1 MLNLIIS
8 AGKKLTKAAIAVFT
22 IVAVAIVL
30 TGCPPQNT
38 LQKSKVGKRNALY
51 NIDST
56 TLINHLAYLSSA
68 AMNGREIAT
77 PGNQLAREHIV
88 HIFDSLQIGN
98 LGGSRLQPFPFGHD
112 NQQGT
117 NVMGV
122 IKGSA
127 DPTHYLAITA
137 HYDHLGVR
145 NGNIFYGTDDNAS
158 GTAALLTMMAYFKQ
172 HPPKRSLIFV
182 AFDGEEKGLLGSKY
196 FVAHCPIPL
205 SSILV
210 NVNMDMVS
218 RNDSNEIYATGI
230 YHTASLKK
238 YVDSIQ
244 PFTPVVIRYGHD
256 GQKPGAEDWTNQSDH
271 FPFYQ
276 NNIPYLYFG
285 VEDHPDYHRPSDTFD
300 KVNKSFYYQVCM
312 MITAVTAVLDE
323 GYVAP

>member
-1 MLNLIIS
+1 M
-8 AGKKLTKAAIAVFT
+8 
-22 IVAVAIVL
+22 VL
-30 TGCPPQNT
+30 TGCPPRSEI
-38 LQKSKVGKRNALY
+38 QKNKAGKRNVLY

-68 AMNGREIAT
+68 AMAGREIAT

-88 HIFDSLQIGN
+88 NVFDSLQISK
-98 LGGSRLQPFPFGHD
+98 LGDSYLQPFPFGHE

-117 NVMGV
+117 NVVGV
-122 IKGSA
+122 IKGSH
-127 DPTHYLAITA
+127 DENHYLAITA

-158 GTAALLTMMAYFKQ
+158 GTSAMLTMMAYFKQ
-172 HPPKRSLIFV
+172 HPPYRSLIFV

-196 FVAHCPIPL
+196 FVAHSPVPL
-205 SSILV
+205 SDILL

-230 YHTASLKK
+230 FHNPSLKK

-244 PFTPVVIRYGHD
+244 PLTPVFIRYGHD
-256 GQKPGAEDWTNQSDH
+256 GQKTGADDWTNQSDH
-271 FPFYQ
+271 YPFYQ
-276 NNIPYLYFG
+276 NSIPYLYFG
-285 VEDHPDYHRPSDTFD
+285 VEDHADYHRPSDTFD
-300 KVNKSFYYQVCM
+300 KVNKSFYYQVCT
-312 MITAVTAVLDE
+312 MITAVTALLDQ

>member
-1 MLNLIIS
+1 M
-8 AGKKLTKAAIAVFT
+8 AVMA
-22 IVAVAIVL
+22 IVAVTVVL
-30 TGCPPQNT
+30 MGCPPQNKI
-38 LQKSKVGKRNALY
+38 QKSKVGQRNVLY

-88 HIFDSLQIGN
+88 HVFDSLQISKLGN
-98 LGGSRLQPFPFGHD
+98 TWLQPFPFGRD

-117 NVMGV
+117 NVIGV
-122 IKGSA
+122 IKGSQ
-127 DPTHYLAITA
+127 DEDHYLAITA
-137 HYDHLGVR
+137 HYDHLGMR
-145 NGNIFYGTDDNAS
+145 NGNIYYGTDDNAS

-205 SSILV
+205 SSILL

-230 YHTASLKK
+230 SHNASLKK

-244 PFTPVVIRYGHD
+244 PLTPVYIRYGHD
-256 GQKPGAEDWTNQSDH
+256 GQKAGAEDWTNQSDH

-276 NNIPYLYFG
+276 KSIPYLYFG
-285 VEDHPDYHRPSDTFD
+285 VEDHADYHRPGDTFD
-300 KVNKSFYYQVCM
+300 KVNKSFYYQVCT
-312 MITAVTAVLDE
+312 MITAVTALLDE
-323 GYVAP
+323 AYVAP